1 MPRYLILYTLYLIL
15 NTNISL
21 NTNRIIHQPINQ
33 INTNK
38 MKSIEIIGTKRAAQT
53 KQETKKLRAEGM
65 VPCVLYGGKEQYHFS
80 TPAMNLK
87 GLVYTPDVFAVDLN
101 IDGTHHKAIMKEIQ
115 FHAVS
120 DAIQHIDFLEMGDEK
135 KVVISIPVKVSGTAP
150 GVRAGGQL
158 IHKLRRLKISALPKH
173 LPDNVEIKIG
183 TLEIGDSIRV
193 RDMKLEGVEFLDSPS
208 NVITAVRTTRAVV
221 AETPVAVATT
231 AVATPAAAAAP
242 AKDDKKKDDKK
253 K

>member
-1 MPRYLILYTLYLIL
+1 M
-15 NTNISL
+15 
-21 NTNRIIHQPINQ
+21 
-33 INTNK
+33 
-38 MKSIEIIGTKRAAQT
+38 
-53 KQETKKLRAEGM
+53 
-65 VPCVLYGGKEQYHFS
+65 
-80 TPAMNLK
+80 
-87 GLVYTPDVFAVDLN
+87 
-101 IDGTHHKAIMKEIQ
+101 
-115 FHAVS
+115 
-120 DAIQHIDFLEMGDEK
+120 
-135 KVVISIPVKVSGTAP
+135 ISIPVKVSGTAP

-231 AVATPAAAAAP
+231 AVALRQLLPLLQRTTRRKTTRRSNFSVCIYKPLSVWRGGFCL
-242 AKDDKKKDDKK
+242 
-253 K
+253 

>member
-1 MPRYLILYTLYLIL
+1 
-15 NTNISL
+15 
-21 NTNRIIHQPINQ
+21 
-33 INTNK
+33 

-87 GLVYTPDVFAVDLN
+87 GHVFAVDLN

-135 KVVISIPVKVSGTAP
+135 K
-150 GVRAGGQL
+150 
-158 IHKLRRLKISALPKH
+158 
-173 LPDNVEIKIG
+173 
-183 TLEIGDSIRV
+183 
-193 RDMKLEGVEFLDSPS
+193 
-208 NVITAVRTTRAVV
+208 
-221 AETPVAVATT
+221 
-231 AVATPAAAAAP
+231 
-242 AKDDKKKDDKK
+242 
-253 K
+253 

>member
-1 MPRYLILYTLYLIL
+1 
-15 NTNISL
+15 
-21 NTNRIIHQPINQ
+21 
-33 INTNK
+33 

-65 VPCVLYGGKEQYHFS
+65 VPCVLYGGNEQYHFS

-87 GLVYTPDVFAVDLN
+87 GLVYTPDVYTVDLN

-120 DAIQHIDFLEMGDEK
+120 DAILHIDFMEMSDDK
-135 KVVISIPVKVSGTAP
+135 KVVIDVPVKVTGTAP

-158 IHKLRRLKISALPKH
+158 INKLRRLKISALPKH
-173 LPDNVEIKIG
+173 LPDFVEVNIG
-183 TLEIGDSIRV
+183 SLEIGDNIRV
-193 RDMKLEGVEFLDSPS
+193 RDMKLEGVEFFDSPS

-221 AETPVAVATT
+221 AETPAA
-231 AVATPAAAAAP
+231 AAATPAAAAPAATAAP
-242 AKDDKKKDDKK
+242 AKAAAPADKKK
-253 K
+253 

>member
-1 MPRYLILYTLYLIL
+1 M
-15 NTNISL
+15 
-21 NTNRIIHQPINQ
+21 
-33 INTNK
+33 
-38 MKSIEIIGTKRAAQT
+38 
-53 KQETKKLRAEGM
+53 
-65 VPCVLYGGKEQYHFS
+65 
-80 TPAMNLK
+80 
-87 GLVYTPDVFAVDLN
+87 
-101 IDGTHHKAIMKEIQ
+101 
-115 FHAVS
+115 
-120 DAIQHIDFLEMGDEK
+120 
-135 KVVISIPVKVSGTAP
+135 
-150 GVRAGGQL
+150 
-158 IHKLRRLKISALPKH
+158 KISALPKH